1 MNNSRISTRLA
12 ASFGFVL
19 LLILILAGVGI
30 WRMET
35 ASAFMK
41 NIIQV
46 RFGTERAMTEWNKL
60 TSMNALRTIAA
71 AKAGNAQTE
80 AYFKDQM
87 QATSVRISELQK
99 QVTSRIT
106 DPGAKTMLAAVGQK
120 RAAYVGARAAA
131 MKAKSA
137 GDLDAARQFFD
148 KDMTGY
154 LEAYV
159 GSVDALLAYEKR
171 LIDKNMQEQLSDNR
185 AGMMLVAGVAVLAI
199 LAGLIFAWLIT
210 RSIVRPLRR
219 AVGLAQ
225 TVSSRDLSATIE
237 DGGRDETGQLLSALK
252 QMNESL
258 TSVVQEVRSG
268 ADAIAGAS
276 GQIAAGNADLS
287 SRTEEQ
293 ASSLAETAAT
303 MEQLTATVRQNSDNA
318 QQASHL
324 AVSAAEVAVKGGE
337 AVSRVV
343 RAMGAIDDSAH
354 KVADIIGVIDSI
366 AFQTNI
372 LALNAAVEAAR
383 AGEQG
388 RGFAVVATEVRAL
401 AQRSA
406 AAAKEIKALI
416 DLSVSSTA
424 EGNALVAEAGTAMS
438 ETVDSIQRVTS
449 IVGEI
454 SSASREQAV
463 GIEQVHRALE
473 QMDQVTQ
480 QNAALVEQASAASG
494 SLREQASGLA
504 SLMATFKLAS
514 APKLRQAAYAE
525 SPAPAAELP
534 RPPSLALASPTM

>member
-1 MNNSRISTRLA
+1 MSNSKISTRLA

-19 LLILILAGVGI
+19 LLILVLAGVGI

-35 ASAFMK
+35 ASAFMR

-46 RFGTERAMTEWNKL
+46 RLGTERAMTEWNKL
-60 TSMNALRTIAA
+60 TSMNALRTMAVAKTDNAA
-71 AKAGNAQTE
+71 TE
-80 AYFKDQM
+80 AYFKAQM
-87 QATSVRISELQK
+87 KTTSARISKLQK
-99 QVTSRIT
+99 QVTERIT
-106 DPGAKTMLAAVGQK
+106 DPGAKAMLDTVGRK
-120 RAAYVGARAAA
+120 RAAYIGARAEA
-131 MKAKSA
+131 MKAKAA
-137 GDLDAARQFFD
+137 GDLAAAKQFFE
-148 KDMTGY
+148 KDMAAY
-154 LEAYV
+154 LDAYV
-159 GSVDALLAYEKR
+159 GSVDDLLSYEKR
-171 LIDKNMQEQLSDNR
+171 LIDRNVQEQHGDNR
-185 AGMMLVAGVAVLAI
+185 LGMELVGGVAALAV

-210 RSIVRPLRR
+210 RSIVGPLRR

-237 DGGRDETGQLLSALK
+237 MGGRDETGQLLSALK
-252 QMNESL
+252 QMNENL
-258 TSVVQEVRSG
+258 TSVVEEVRSG

-276 GQIAAGNADLS
+276 SQIAAGNADLS

-324 AVSAAEVAVKGGE
+324 AESAAGVAVQGGE

-343 RAMGAIDDSAH
+343 RAMGAIDDSAR

-406 AAAKEIKALI
+406 AAAKEIKTLI

-424 EGNALVAEAGTAMS
+424 EGNALVAEAGAAMS
-438 ETVDSIQRVTS
+438 KTVDSIQRVTS

-454 SSASREQAV
+454 SSASREQTV
-463 GIEQVHRALE
+463 GIEQVHLALE
-473 QMDQVTQ
+473 QMDQATQ
-480 QNAALVEQASAASG
+480 QNAALVEQATAASG
-494 SLREQASGLA
+494 SLREQASSLA
-504 SLMATFKLAS
+504 ALVATFKLAS
-514 APKLRQAAYAE
+514 APKPRQAMIAVG
-525 SPAPAAELP
+525 PAPAAELP
-534 RPPSLALASPTM
+534 LALASTAM